1 MLITELC
8 VRTVIANHETLL
20 RSSPDMRFTCSN
32 CSDFEIPTTVVHAG
46 MDRFARMYPTP
57 MSSRPHSFIR
67 SSSHAGALVKIE
79 PVHRA
84 VALDFGGFDRARMV
98 RILQGFVAGDAIEPV
113 PLNMIDKAAYRF
125 AVYDA
130 STASTRR

>member
-1 MLITELC
+1 
-8 VRTVIANHETLL
+8 
-20 RSSPDMRFTCSN
+20 MRFTCSN
-32 CSDFEIPTTVVHAG
+32 CSDFEIPDDWWFHAG
-46 MDRFARMYPTP
+46 MDRFRKDVSDAYVFAPSQLHPGHPVTLVP
-57 MSSRPHSFIR
+57 
-67 SSSHAGALVKIE
+67 LVKIE

-125 AVYDA
+125 AVYDGFHRFHA
-130 STASTRR
+130 AVAAGYRLLPALIGEWGLFG